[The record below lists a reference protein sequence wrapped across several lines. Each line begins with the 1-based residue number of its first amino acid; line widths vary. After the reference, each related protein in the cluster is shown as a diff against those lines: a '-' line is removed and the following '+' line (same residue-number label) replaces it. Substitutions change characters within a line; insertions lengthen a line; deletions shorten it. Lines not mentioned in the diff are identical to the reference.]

1 MNDVVLIGGIF
12 AAVVTFMV
20 GFGLYHIYSG
30 VHGSLSSARVGEV
43 YNFEYQQPHRGDP
56 VRYLAKVLD
65 ISVLDD
71 TSIRRL
77 NAHSQYRRTDP
88 QFKRTR
94 HLVTCETPNGEVR
107 NFYAERT
114 RNVRRPLL
122 AGLLFKTG
130 TAHLFA

>member
-1 MNDVVLIGGIF
+1 MNDLMLFGGIL
-12 AAVVTFMV
+12 AGVLAFMV
-20 GFGLYHIYSG
+20 GFSLFHIYRG
-30 VHGSLSSARVGEV
+30 VHGSLSNAKRGEV
-43 YNFEYQQPHRGDP
+43 YNFEYQQPHRGEP
-56 VRYLAKVLD
+56 ERYLAKVLD
-65 ISVLDD
+65 VVTLDD

-77 NAHSQYRRTDP
+77 NARSRYRANDP
-88 QFKRTR
+88 MFKRTR
-94 HLVTCETPNGEVR
+94 HLVTCKTPSGEVR